1 MRKEALT
8 PASASCD
15 ESLRTWTAREPEI
28 LMMYLAGNL
37 DLPYPPS
44 FVKEI
49 MTGEHRAMLEDMHEA
64 YFNANLTAARPA
76 SEIGTHDAEPTRW
89 KDKTMRFQKAVITIR
104 DTERSPEDEGTGH
117 YNPAQLELQY
127 AIRVYGGADLGLV
140 TLARAFTSFSEAKVL
155 DVEYARATQTDIY
168 DNRYHTIR
176 NVPNG
181 TTTADVKRTS
191 PANHVSRIDDDA
203 EGRAQ
208 RLGDCNR
215 GTLPGRFGALAQS
228 DSEADED
235 TDAMEVDEMD
245 PTGPPTESSYMREEA
260 PYA

>member
-76 SEIGTHDAEPTRW
+76 SVNMHH
-89 KDKTMRFQKAVITIR
+89 MRFFSKNFSWLTLTGDR
-104 DTERSPEDEGTGH
+104 DTR
-117 YNPAQLELQY
+117 
-127 AIRVYGGADLGLV
+127 
-140 TLARAFTSFSEAKVL
+140 
-155 DVEYARATQTDIY
+155 
-168 DNRYHTIR
+168 
-176 NVPNG
+176 
-181 TTTADVKRTS
+181 
-191 PANHVSRIDDDA
+191 
-203 EGRAQ
+203 
-208 RLGDCNR
+208 C
-215 GTLPGRFGALAQS
+215 
-228 DSEADED
+228 
-235 TDAMEVDEMD
+235 
-245 PTGPPTESSYMREEA
+245 
-260 PYA
+260 